1 MAKNRVKANLTRLKR
16 LAKSLNRNISIKVGI
31 IGSEAG
37 QKHDGSNLTNAE
49 LGAVHEFGAT
59 IPVSE
64 KMRWYLHSVGIHL
77 KAETNTI
84 TIPARSFLRET
95 LLSDEGHKKLTKVV
109 SQILSGNV
117 LAENF
122 SSDSEANKVL
132 DDVAQL
138 IAENAYMEVMK
149 AFENGGNPTAW
160 KPITKAT
167 LEHRK
172 QTKQSDIPLTDT
184 GDLRHSIAFAIDGKK
199 WGQ

>member
-64 KMRWYLHSVGIHL
+64 KMRGYLHSIGIHL

-117 LAENF
+117 TVENF

-172 QTKQSDIPLTDT
+172 QTKQSDTPLTDT
-184 GDLRHSIAFAIDGKK
+184 GDLRHSISFAIDGKK

>member
-64 KMRWYLHSVGIHL
+64 KMRGYLHSIGIHL

-117 LAENF
+117 TAKNF

-184 GDLRHSIAFAIDGKK
+184 GDLRHSIAFTIDGKK